1 MTKID
6 KLIARLLAKP
16 KDLTFDELVA
26 IFKSF
31 GFEVGNKG
39 KTSGSRVEFYSE
51 ELDISFYTHK
61 PHPSS
66 IVKSYVIKEVIV
78 FLKEKELL

>member
-1 MTKID
+1 MT
-6 KLIARLLAKP
+6 KP
-16 KDLTFDELVA
+16 KDLTFDELTT
-26 IFKSF
+26 IFNSF

-66 IVKSYVIKEVIV
+66 IVKSYVIKEVIN
-78 FLKEKELL
+78 FLKKEELL